1 MYVCIYILHRINM
14 FLKYNL
20 KTSVL
25 TFPYSVTTSWKT
37 LALALKI
44 ILRTEIN
51 KLRKNIVMSIAH
63 PSLNAQFIVNL
74 QKLEIIC
81 QINRIGRAGHL
92 IPNINYITE
101 SLSKSKP
108 IYSNIHI
115 WNRLFHI

>member
-1 MYVCIYILHRINM
+1 M

-51 KLRKNIVMSIAH
+51 KLRKNIMSIAH

-74 QKLEIIC
+74 QKLEIISVK
-81 QINRIGRAGHL
+81 L
-92 IPNINYITE
+92 IE
-101 SLSKSKP
+101 SGGLA
-108 IYSNIHI
+108 I
-115 WNRLFHI
+115 